1 MKTPKRQATVTGAAI
16 ADTVRA
22 SISFPQE
29 LYETL
34 KALAKH
40 KKVSL
45 AWIVR
50 DAAEMYR
57 RPALALNHFAQ
68 RLELGIASSA
78 DLLGRG

>member
-1 MKTPKRQATVTGAAI
+1 MKTPKRRATGSDAVV

-29 LYETL
+29 LYQSLETL
-34 KALAKH
+34 AKQ

-50 DAAEMYR
+50 DAAEMYVAEHANVVQGGKAA
-57 RPALALNHFAQ
+57 PLP
-68 RLELGIASSA
+68 
-78 DLLGRG
+78 